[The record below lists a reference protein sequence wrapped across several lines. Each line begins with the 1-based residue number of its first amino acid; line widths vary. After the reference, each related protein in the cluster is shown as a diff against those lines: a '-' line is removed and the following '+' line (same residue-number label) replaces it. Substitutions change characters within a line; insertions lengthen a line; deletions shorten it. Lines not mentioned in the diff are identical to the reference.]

1 MQGLKRALT
10 VAALATTMTVVSG
23 GSASADRWWGAD
35 RTGDVDQW
43 SFSSEPPPCGTVERD
58 TAPRD
63 ASTDIVGLSVRHEDE
78 TVEVR
83 VHFQNLTGWDGRMLD
98 FSLRTDRRAYA
109 ISLMRDPAQY
119 TGAPVLWA
127 THPPSELDG
136 CGNYASL
143 ATGVTCPELGM
154 SRSSRRD
161 FVSVVVPRHCLG
173 TPRWVRAGVRNQ
185 RWIDGQVRSDAWRT
199 DVPDDL
205 PTTPVVDTL
214 GPRVRHSR

>member
-1 MQGLKRALT
+1 MYRLTRALT

-35 RTGDVDQW
+35 RTGDVEQW
-43 SFSSEPPPCGTVERD
+43 SLSSEPPPCGTVERD
-58 TAPRD
+58 PAPRD

-83 VHFQNLTGWDGRMLD
+83 VHFRNLTGWGRRSLD
-98 FSLRTDRRAYA
+98 FSLPTDHRAYA
-109 ISLMRDPAQY
+109 IHLVRDPEEY

-127 THPPSELDG
+127 AHPPSDLNG
-136 CGNYASL
+136 CGYSIL
-143 ATGVTCPELGM
+143 LTRVTCPELSM

-161 FVSVVVPRHCLG
+161 FVSVVVPRQCLG

-185 RWIDGQVRSDAWRT
+185 RSAHGELHTDAWRT
-199 DVPDDL
+199 DVLDEP
-205 PTTPVVDTL
+205 PTTPVLDTL